1 MNMTMKAAFFG
12 SETTIRR
19 VYSRRVVEQLQTL
32 AEFVPHTI
40 NRDNLEE
47 HAQALRSVEV
57 GFSTWGMPS
66 FSEEDIRQYLPNLR
80 VLFYGAGSVQ
90 RFARPFLA
98 CGIDVVSAWAANAI
112 PVAEFTVAQIVLA
125 NKGFHQAAMLCKTNR
140 AEAVKYTD
148 SFPGNWGAKVG
159 IIGAGMIG
167 KKVIEM
173 LKPYNLDI
181 YVYDPFLDDETAARL
196 NVKKA
201 GLTDIF
207 SQCQTISNHVA
218 DLPATAGM
226 LNRAHFDIMLPNATF
241 INTGRGRQVVEED
254 LIAALK
260 AVPTRT
266 AILDVTYPEPVRPDS
281 EFLKMDNVILTP
293 HMAGSKSL
301 EVERMAV
308 YMLEEYRRYL
318 NGEPMLYKVSL
329 SMLET
334 MA

>member
-1 MNMTMKAAFFG
+1 MTMKAAFFG
-12 SETTIRR
+12 SKKTIGQ
-19 VYSRRVVEQLQTL
+19 VYSQRVVEQLKTL

-40 NRDNLEE
+40 NQDNLEE
-47 HAQALRSVEV
+47 HAQTLRSVEV

-66 FSEEDIRQYLPNLR
+66 LSEEEIRRYLPNLR

-125 NKGFHQAAMLCKTNR
+125 NKGFHQAAMLCKRNR
-140 AEAVKYTD
+140 AEAMKYTD

-181 YVYDPFLDDETAARL
+181 YVYDPFLDDETAVRL
-196 NVKKA
+196 NVKK
-201 GLTDIF
+201 GSLTDIF

-218 DLPATAGM
+218 DLPATVGM

-266 AILDVTYPEPVRPDS
+266 AILDVTYPEPVHPDS

-301 EVERMAV
+301 EVERMAE

-318 NGEPMLYKVSL
+318 NGEPLLYKVSL
-329 SMLET
+329 KMLET